1 MATKK
6 PTTITELSLDAV
18 DTIDETEKAALDAVR
33 RFVESVDR
41 ALPGGGSK
49 SSPSR
54 RVEIIDAALKMIE
67 QLLGVSND
75 FAQRV
80 TESVQG
86 ALPAKKAP
94 AKKAPAKKAP
104 AKKAPAKKAPAKRK
118 APAKKAPAKRK
129 APAKKA

>member
-6 PTTITELSLDAV
+6 PTTVTELSLDVV
-18 DTIDETEKAALDAVR
+18 DTVDETERAALDAVR

-41 ALPGGGSK
+41 AIPGGGTK
-49 SSPSR
+49 SLPSR

-67 QLLGVSND
+67 QLLGVSNE
-75 FAQRV
+75 FAQRL

-86 ALPAKKAP
+86 ALPVKKAP

-104 AKKAPAKKAPAKRK
+104 AKKAPAKKAPAKK
-118 APAKKAPAKRK
+118 A
-129 APAKKA
+129 

>member
-18 DTIDETEKAALDAVR
+18 DTIDETERAALDAVR

-41 ALPGGGSK
+41 AIPGGGTK

-104 AKKAPAKKAPAKRK
+104 AKKAPAKKAPAKK
-118 APAKKAPAKRK
+118 APAKKAPAKK